1 MQGRNVMSESKNDP
15 KKNGPAELSARYD
28 QKYTIQRHTIIN
40 TLSAI
45 VLSRQ
50 PIFFSVALR
59 VFLELRNCQ
68 QRASNDAFECIL
80 DAR

>member
-1 MQGRNVMSESKNDP
+1 MSESKNDP

-59 VFLELRNCQ
+59 VFLGSTLSTQVKFVTLR
-68 QRASNDAFECIL
+68 L
-80 DAR
+80 